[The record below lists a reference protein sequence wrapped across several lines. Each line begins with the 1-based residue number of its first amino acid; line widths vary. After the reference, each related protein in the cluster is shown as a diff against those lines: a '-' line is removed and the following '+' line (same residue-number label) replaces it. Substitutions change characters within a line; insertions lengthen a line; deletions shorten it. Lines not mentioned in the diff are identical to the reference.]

1 MRIDERD
8 TRIPRVYTEQEIKH
22 AHEIINQW
30 EAVDKTMKSP
40 GWKILIDF
48 FQSQLQMFDSISN
61 AKLDDFQYRQGLVD
75 GLKELLQSPKNLKQ
89 NATSAINFLK
99 EAELADTEE

>member
-1 MRIDERD
+1 MIINERD
-8 TRIPRVYTEQEIKH
+8 TETIRVYTEQEIKH

-40 GWKILIDF
+40 GWKTLIDF
-48 FQSQLQMFDSISN
+48 FQSQLLQYDSIST
-61 AKLDDFQYRQGLVD
+61 AQLDDFLYRKGLVD
-75 GLKELLQSPKNLKQ
+75 GLKRLLQTPKQLKQ

-99 EAELADTEE
+99 DAELADTKE